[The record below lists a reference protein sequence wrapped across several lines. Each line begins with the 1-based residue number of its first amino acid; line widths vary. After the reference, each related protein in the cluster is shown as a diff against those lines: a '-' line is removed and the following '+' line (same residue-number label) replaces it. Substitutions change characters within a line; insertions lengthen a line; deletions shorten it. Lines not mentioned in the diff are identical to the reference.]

1 MTTTEMSNEFDV
13 LYNNITSNQAP
24 GLDEYEKSVFLTLA
38 QDEILKSYFDP
49 KQNKPQEGF
58 DGSERRQIDFSTLMT
73 TVKAI
78 PSAAEQHLYPDSL
91 NFLVPGNILYYINEQ
106 LTVVRGAT
114 KMNLTVVP
122 LSYVE
127 FNRIMSKPYK
137 RPLKWQAWRMI
148 TSGDGGGTQLWDYDA
163 IAQYVNTLLAKH
175 TIHLAVDKI
184 LPIIQRDLHFWP
196 ISIQTDDGEEIRY
209 VVKDGGQ
216 YDAQTLVVNASNSQP
231 LRWVA
236 HTSGTDIEIRL
247 TAEQVAYVYT
257 LKKFQN
263 VLVEIVPA
271 FKSDLISEYTIR
283 YVRRPN
289 PIVLVD
295 LDDSD
300 DLSLNGGVKNQVAC
314 ELDPILH
321 HEIVLRAVELA
332 KASYTGELNSML
344 ALGVN
349 SGTPMGMVSSGRSR
363 ED

>member
-78 PSAAEQHLYPDSL
+78 PSEAENHLHPDSL
-91 NFLVPGNILYYINEQ
+91 SYLVPGNILYYINEQ
-106 LTVVRGAT
+106 LTVIRGTT

-148 TSGDGGGTQLWDYDA
+148 TSGDGGGTQLWDYEA
-163 IAQYVNTLLAKH
+163 IAQYINTVLAKH
-175 TIHLAVDKI
+175 SIHLDVPYI
-184 LPIIQRDLHFWP
+184 RGIIERDLHFWP
-196 ISIQTDDGEEIRY
+196 VTVQTDDGEEVLY
-209 VVKDGGQ
+209 VVKDNGQ
-216 YDAQTLVVNASNSQP
+216 SPAQTLVVNRSNAQI
-231 LRWVA
+231 LRWA
-236 HTSGTDIEIRL
+236 DHASGTDIEVRL
-247 TAEQVAYVYT
+247 TAEQVAYVNT

-271 FKSDLISEYTIR
+271 FKSDLVSSYTVR

-289 PIVLVD
+289 PIVLVT
-295 LDDSD
+295 LQDSD
-300 DLSLNGGVKNQVAC
+300 DLSLNGGVKNQAAC